1 MNIIGFLMGL
11 AGLSLILLVSWMM
24 VLSVKQK
31 RLEAE
36 RQAREDSG
44 RRARE
49 QAVAEDRK
57 ERQQKAEEGHIPTI
71 LYLAKEAEKRDLRE
85 ALYWYEKAASL
96 ENITGMYGVVR
107 ICQRSRKDTVL
118 EEKAR
123 FWQVYIRGLEGD
135 LHALCETAKAYFS
148 GLGIAVDAEKGVR
161 ILEKVAMS
169 NFIPAQLSLGDWY
182 ISRDNPV
189 PKPEDACYW
198 YSKAARLDSSEAM
211 MKLGLSYL
219 KGNGVNQDHRKGCYW
234 LECAGE
240 RGNAEAMYHA
250 GTAWMDHGAYGNS
263 VAYIWLFL
271 SAHCGYEPAKGM
283 RDDVGSRLGVDS
295 IVLLQ
300 SFAKPLLK
308 KIQSG
313 TIGKH
318 LIIRAF
324 NKLYKRNV
332 PIPQREYPDDDLPS
346 TDDSDALVAE
356 MEELLPGPHDDTTS
370 GEAQAETEKG
380 GGEEKNLKLDFTDKH
395 MH

>member
-1 MNIIGFLMGL
+1 MGL

-36 RQAREDSG
+36 RQARENSE

-49 QAVAEDRK
+49 QAAMEDQKERLRKAED
-57 ERQQKAEEGHIPTI
+57 GHVPTI

-85 ALYWYEKAASL
+85 ALFWYEKAAHL

-118 EEKAR
+118 EEKTK
-123 FWQVYIRGLEGD
+123 FWQMYIRGMEGD
-135 LHALCETAKAYFS
+135 LQLLCETAKAYLS
-148 GLGIAVDAEKGVR
+148 GLGVSVDIEKGVR
-161 ILEKVAMS
+161 IYEKAAMA
-169 NFIPAQLSLGDWY
+169 NFIPAQLRLGDWY
-182 ISRDNPV
+182 LSRENPV
-189 PKPEDACYW
+189 PKPEDACFW
-198 YSKAARLDSSEAM
+198 YSKAAKLDSSDGM
-211 MKLGLSYL
+211 MKLGLCYL
-219 KGNGVNQDHRKGCYW
+219 KGNGVAQDHRKACYW

-240 RGNAEAMYHA
+240 KGNAEAMYHA
-250 GTAWMDHGAYGNS
+250 GKAWIDHGAYGNS

-271 SAHCGYEPAKGM
+271 SAHSGYELAKGV

-308 KIQSG
+308 KIRAG

-332 PIPQREYPDDDLPS
+332 PIPHHKEFPDDDDIQEKD
-346 TDDSDALVAE
+346 DDSDALVAE
-356 MEELLPGPHDDTTS
+356 MEKALPEHHGDQT
-370 GEAQAETEKG
+370 GEENQADEKAP
-380 GGEEKNLKLDFTDKH
+380 EEKNIKPDFTDKH

>member
-24 VLSVKQK
+24 VLSLKQK

-36 RQAREDSG
+36 RQARDSFD

-49 QAVAEDRK
+49 QAIAEDRK
-57 ERQQKAEEGHIPTI
+57 ERQRKAEEGHIPTI

-85 ALYWYEKAASL
+85 ALFWYEKAASL

-118 EEKAR
+118 EEKAK
-123 FWQVYIRGLEGD
+123 FWQMYIRGMEGD
-135 LHALCETAKAYFS
+135 LHSLCETAKAYFA
-148 GLGIAVDAEKGVR
+148 GLGISVDIDKGVR
-161 ILEKVAMS
+161 ILEKVALS
-169 NFIPAQLSLGDWY
+169 NFIPAQLILGDWY
-182 ISRDNPV
+182 VSRENPV
-189 PKPEDACYW
+189 PKPEDACFW
-198 YSKAARLDSSEAM
+198 YAKAARLDSSEGM

-219 KGNGVNQDHRKGCYW
+219 KGNGVGQDHRKGCYW

-240 RGNAEAMYHA
+240 KGNAEAMYHA
-250 GTAWMDHGAYGNS
+250 GKAWMDHGAYGNS

-308 KIQSG
+308 KIQAG

-332 PIPQREYPDDDLPS
+332 PIPRREYPEDDFSPA
-346 TDDSDALVAE
+346 DDSDVLVAE
-356 MEELLPGPHDDTTS
+356 MEELLPGTDHETPSDP
-370 GEAQAETEKG
+370 AQGDSEQDAGKQ
-380 GGEEKNLKLDFTDKH
+380 KKAKLDFTDKH